1 MEHKKKVKIALI
13 ISLVSVFVIAAVLGT
28 FFAIRAINNKK
39 NGNSASNVNS
49 EMSISD
55 RLFEANKAI
64 INKQVS
70 SDFNGTYTFKT
81 VSSIIF
87 NSDLT
92 ADQITL
98 ICEKQGTSDPN
109 GLQKKLLDAK
119 NEEVAKFKE
128 EIVLK
133 AKSGYGSYTKSYNS
147 TNVVEYGKY
156 YGNNDLSEIRVF
168 DETKNDYISK
178 YDMSLTKIKQGLL
191 NSSTTSDNTN
201 NNLLYIYKDV
211 YNTSGTVVLFTITYV
226 YELMPPL
233 PVIPDSDLDFDI

>member
-13 ISLVSVFVIAAVLGT
+13 VSLVSVFVIAAVLGT

-39 NGNSASNVNS
+39 NGNSATNVNS
-49 EMSISD
+49 EMSIDD

-70 SDFNGTYTFKT
+70 SDYNGTYIFKT

-98 ICEKQGTSDPN
+98 LCNKKNTSDPN
-109 GLQKKLLDAK
+109 GLQNKLLEEKRAEVDK
-119 NEEVAKFKE
+119 YNEQ
-128 EIVLK
+128 IVLK
-133 AKSGYGSYTKSYNS
+133 AKYGYGSYTKCYNS
-147 TNVVEYGKY
+147 NNVVEYGKY

-168 DETKNDYISK
+168 DDTKNDFIFK
-178 YDMSLTKIKQGLL
+178 YDMSLTRIKQGSL
-191 NSSTTSDNTN
+191 NSSSTNTN
-201 NNLLYIYKDV
+201 KNNDLLYIYRNE
-211 YNTSGTVVLFTITYV
+211 YSASGTLVLYTVTYV
-226 YELMPPL
+226 YELVPPL
-233 PVIPDSDLDFDI
+233 PVIPDSELDI